1 MKNETKIKRKG
12 KTFMISKRKALEK
25 SSNRYNSIKGGGK

>member
-1 MKNETKIKRKG
+1 MKNETKIKGKG
-12 KTFMISKRKALEK
+12 KTFMINKGKALET